1 MILNEIQKQEIADY
15 VKSVT
20 RYMETYDEV
29 YDHIL
34 SSLSASKYE
43 SFNLGLVFNV
53 IDEDFGGIEKLKEQE
68 EGSQKS
74 LYRKFHGDMIWEIV
88 KTLKSSES
96 LGLLVLGCIFY
107 YGGGSF
113 EFKRNIVL
121 IGIVVLMLTPVMMFL
136 FKVCIK
142 ERRQIKRSISNY
154 ALRYSSFF
162 GMNVATSM
170 FFFFLTRDAIFTVS
184 SGTQFIVMLGLC
196 FFLSVYLRAYLK
208 VCRNSLKLKRS

>member
-1 MILNEIQKQEIADY
+1 MILNEIQKQEVADY
-15 VKSVT
+15 VKSIT

-34 SSLSASKYE
+34 SSLGSSEHE
-43 SFNLGLVFNV
+43 SFNLGLVFDI
-53 IDEDFGGIEKLKEQE
+53 IDEDFGGIEKLKLQE
-68 EGSQKS
+68 ESSQRS
-74 LYRKFHGDMIWEIV
+74 LYRNFHIDMIWEIV
-88 KTLKSSES
+88 KTLKSLES

-107 YGGGSF
+107 YGGASLQ
-113 EFKRNIVL
+113 FKRSIVL
-121 IGIVVLMLTPVMMFL
+121 ISLAVIMLTPIMLFL
-136 FKVCIK
+136 FKVYIK

-170 FFFFLTRDAIFTVS
+170 FFFFLTRDPIFKVS
-184 SGTQFIVMLGLC
+184 PGTQFIIMLCLY

-208 VCRNSLKLKRS
+208 VFRKSLKLKLN